1 MTYIIKSDA
10 AKMRQNSFKHKDNAK
25 KYVVCL
31 GTLHILAEESNFE
44 GVVTKPK
51 HVRNLRS
58 FLASRLGLKTTAFNQ
73 RLKDMEEMGMISR
86 VPVDPS
92 DPTKGVDIIISPD
105 YFTGSI
111 DFDLRSRIVDKN
123 ADKTRWPENRLTEDS
138 RCPEN
143 RLTEKEAIPDKILPE
158 KPVNTGGLR
167 EIPVGRNSDYNSTDY
182 CTDYNVQCNSTI
194 DEIETEDVP
203 GEKESSLI
211 LEYTGKYGKY
221 TWESDSDT
229 YEQKAEMYE
238 MIMRDNKMRRVLEQE
253 AVSVDNISPQVYI
266 TEFFNGLAKNGL
278 KIWPSLRG
286 VDKLI
291 RAHTEYMA
299 GPFKN
304 TPQTITNHRVEEA
317 ADRMVNIFRNN
328 TDWHDDQG
336 PEFWDEEL
344 SAITRIALSGR
355 IRLDD
360 LRVINLLVSIMGYRE
375 FNKWSQYVDG
385 TKIFHREILKFGEK
399 GVSQILNAFQYPE
412 NKENYDRAEWLT
424 DLINQTDSQFK
435 INR

>member
-1 MTYIIKSDA
+1 MTFIIKSNA
-10 AKMRQNSFKHKDNAK
+10 AKMRENSFKHKDNAK
-25 KYVVCL
+25 KYVTCL

-44 GVVTKPK
+44 GVVTKPD
-51 HVRNLRS
+51 HVRNLRA

-73 RLKDMEEMGMISR
+73 RLKDMEEMGMITR

-92 DPTKGVDIIISPD
+92 DPTKGVDILLSPD

-111 DFDLRSRIVDKN
+111 DFNLRTKITDKK
-123 ADKTRWPENRLTEDS
+123 ADKTRWPENRLTDNS
-138 RCPEN
+138 RWPEN
-143 RLTEKEAIPDKILPE
+143 RLTEKDVIPDEISPGKS
-158 KPVNTGGLR
+158 VNIGDSE
-167 EIPVGRNSDYNSTDY
+167 EIPVGRNSGHNSTGY

-194 DEIETEDVP
+194 DESEQTEVP
-203 GEKESSLI
+203 GEKESAVL
-211 LEYTGKYGKY
+211 LKYTGKYGRY
-221 TWESDSDT
+221 AWESDSDT
-229 YEQKAEMYE
+229 YQQKAEMYD
-238 MIMRDNKMRRVLEQE
+238 MIMRDSKTRRVLEQE
-253 AVSVDNISPQVYI
+253 AVSVDNVTPEVYI

-299 GPFKN
+299 GPFKSI
-304 TPQTITNHRVEEA
+304 PQTITNHRVEEA
-317 ADRMVNIFRNN
+317 ADTILQVFQNN

-336 PEFWDEEL
+336 PEFWDKEL
-344 SAITRIALSGR
+344 AAITRIALSGK

-360 LRVINLLVSIMGYRE
+360 LRVINLLVSVMGYRE
-375 FNKWSQYVDG
+375 FNRWSQYIDG

-412 NKENYDRAEWLT
+412 NKENYERAEWLT
-424 DLINQTDSQFK
+424 ELINETDSQFK
-435 INR
+435 ISR